1 MENEKKKIA
10 ILTSGGDAPGM
21 NACIRS
27 VVRNGIYNGFD
38 MVGVIKGYYGLVNN
52 EMIPMDNRSV
62 GNIINRG
69 GTILRTARCLEFKTE
84 EGVKTALKNIEDN
97 KICGVVVIGGD
108 GSFKGCRALTENGIP
123 AIGIPGT
130 IDNDLAYT
138 DFTLRFDTAVNTVLE
153 AITKIRDTMASHD
166 RVSIIEVM
174 GNKCGDIA
182 LYAGLCGGAEYIIVP
197 ELEWSIEELCAKL
210 EASKEAGKT
219 SSIVVVAE
227 GAAKGATLAAEI
239 KKRTTMDTRATVL
252 GYIQRGGSP
261 SATDVLLASRFGTH
275 AVKLIAE
282 GIGGRCVG
290 IKNNRIFDMDITE
303 ACDQVKKVDKEL
315 FDIAQILSR

>member
-1 MENEKKKIA
+1 MEKKRIA
-10 ILTSGGDAPGM
+10 VLTSGGDAPGM

-27 VVRNGIYNGFD
+27 IVRNGIYNGFE
-38 MVGVIKGYYGLVNN
+38 MIGVIKGYNGLITN

-62 GNIINRG
+62 GHIINRG

-84 EGVKTALKNIEDN
+84 EGMNTAMENIKKNN
-97 KICGVVVIGGD
+97 ICGVVVIGGD
-108 GSFKGCRALTENGIP
+108 GSFRGCRDLTQRGVP

-138 DFTLRFDTAVNTVLE
+138 DFTLGFDTAINTVLE
-153 AITKIRDTMASHD
+153 AIAKIRDTMASHD

-197 ELEWSIEELCAKL
+197 ELEWSFEALCDKL
-210 EASKEAGKT
+210 ESSKKSGKT

-227 GAAKGATLAAEI
+227 GAAKGNTLAAEI
-239 KKRTTMDTRATVL
+239 KKRTTMDTRTTVL

-261 SATDVLLASRFGTH
+261 SASDVLLASRFGAH
-275 AVKLIAE
+275 AIGLISK
-282 GIGGRCVG
+282 GIGGRVVG
-290 IKNNRIFDMDITE
+290 IKNNKIFDMDILE
-303 ACDQVKKVDKEL
+303 ACSMKKEIDKEL
-315 FDIAQILSR
+315 FSIAEILSK

>member
-1 MENEKKKIA
+1 MSNKRIA
-10 ILTSGGDAPGM
+10 VLTSGGDAPGM

-27 VVRNGIYNGFD
+27 IVRNGIYNGFD
-38 MVGVIKGYYGLVNN
+38 MVGVIRGYNGLITN

-84 EGVKTALKNIEDN
+84 EGRAKALENIKAN
-97 KICGVVVIGGD
+97 NICGVVVIGGD
-108 GSFKGCRALTENGIP
+108 GSFKGCRALTLAGIP

-138 DFTLRFDTAVNTVLE
+138 DFTLGFDTAVNTVLD
-153 AITKIRDTMASHD
+153 AVAKIRDTMASHD

-182 LYAGLCGGAEYIIVP
+182 LYSGLCGGAEYIIVP
-197 ELEWSIEELCAKL
+197 EIEWSIEKLCEKL
-210 EASKEAGKT
+210 ESSKKLGKT

-227 GAAKGATLAAEI
+227 GAAKGSTLAEEI
-239 KKRTTMDTRATVL
+239 KQRTSMDTRTTVL

-261 SATDVLLASRFGTH
+261 SASDVLLASRFG
-275 AVKLIAE
+275 ARAIELIKQ

-290 IKNNRIFDMDITE
+290 IKNNKIFDMDILE
-303 ACDQVKKVDKEL
+303 ACNMEKTVDREL
-315 FDIAQILSR
+315 YDIADILSR

>member
-1 MENEKKKIA
+1 MEKKRIA
-10 ILTSGGDAPGM
+10 VLTSGGDAPGM

-27 VVRNGIYNGFD
+27 IVRNGIYNGFE
-38 MVGVIKGYYGLVNN
+38 MVGVIKRYNGLITN
-52 EMIPMDNRSV
+52 ELVPMDNRSV

-84 EGVKTALKNIEDN
+84 EGMNTAMENIKKNN
-97 KICGVVVIGGD
+97 ICGVVVIGGD
-108 GSFKGCRALTENGIP
+108 GSFRGCRDLTQRGVP

-138 DFTLRFDTAVNTVLE
+138 DFTLGFDTAVNTALD
-153 AITKIRDTMASHD
+153 AIAKIRDTMASHD

-197 ELEWSIEELCAKL
+197 ELEWSFEALCDKL
-210 EASKEAGKT
+210 ESSKKSGKT

-227 GAAKGATLAAEI
+227 GAAKGNTLAAEI
-239 KKRTTMDTRATVL
+239 KKRTTMDTRTTVL

-261 SATDVLLASRFGTH
+261 SASDVLLASRFGAH
-275 AVKLIAE
+275 AIGLISK
-282 GIGGRCVG
+282 GIGGRVVG
-290 IKNNRIFDMDITE
+290 IKNNKIFDMDILE
-303 ACDQVKKVDKEL
+303 ACSMKKEIDREL
-315 FDIAQILSR
+315 FSIAEILSK

>member
-1 MENEKKKIA
+1 MENEKKRIA
-10 ILTSGGDAPGM
+10 VLTSGGDAPGM

-27 VVRNGIYNGFD
+27 VVRNGIYHGFE
-38 MVGVIKGYYGLVNN
+38 MVGVLRGYNGLISN

-69 GTILRTARCLEFKTE
+69 GTILHTARCLEFKTE
-84 EGVKTALKNIEDN
+84 EGQKTALENIRN
-97 KICGVVVIGGD
+97 NNICGVIVIGGD
-108 GSFKGCRALTENGIP
+108 GSFRGCKELTDKGIP

-138 DFTLRFDTAVNTVLE
+138 DYTLGFDTSVNTVLD

-166 RVSIIEVM
+166 RVSIIETM
-174 GNKCGDIA
+174 GNRCGDIA
-182 LYAGLCGGAEYIIVP
+182 LYAGVCGGAEFIIVP
-197 ELEWSIEELCAKL
+197 EIPWSVEQLCEKL
-210 EASKEAGKT
+210 EESRDLGKT

-227 GAAKGATLAAEI
+227 GAAKGDALASLI
-239 KKRTTMDTRATVL
+239 KQRTHMDTRTTAL

-261 SATDVLLASRFGTH
+261 SASDVLLASRFGTH
-275 AVKLIAE
+275 AINLIVK

-290 IKNNRIFDMDITE
+290 IKENKIFDMDITQ
-303 ACDQVKKVDKEL
+303 ACSMHKKIDSEL
-315 FDIAQILSR
+315 YDIANILSK

>member
-1 MENEKKKIA
+1 MEKKRIA
-10 ILTSGGDAPGM
+10 VLTSGGDAPGM

-27 VVRNGIYNGFD
+27 VVRHGIYNGFE
-38 MVGVIKGYYGLVNN
+38 MVGVIKGYNGLITN

-84 EGVKTALKNIEDN
+84 EGQKAALENIKKNN
-97 KICGVVVIGGD
+97 ICGVIVIGGD
-108 GSFKGCRALTENGIP
+108 GSFKGCRALTEMGIP

-138 DFTLRFDTAVNTVLE
+138 EYTLGFDTAVNTVVD
-153 AITKIRDTMASHD
+153 AINKIRDTMASHD

-182 LYAGLCGGAEYIIVP
+182 LYAGICGGAEYIIVP
-197 ELEWSIEELCAKL
+197 ELEWTIESLCEKL
-210 EASKEAGKT
+210 EQSKAAGKN

-227 GAAKGATLAAEI
+227 GAAKGATLAQEI
-239 KKRTTMDTRATVL
+239 KKRTMMDTRATVL

-261 SATDVLLASRFGTH
+261 SAADVLLASHMGAY
-275 AVKLIAE
+275 AVNLITK

-290 IKNNRIFDMDITE
+290 KKNNRLFDMDITE
-303 ACDQVKKVDKEL
+303 ACAMKKEFDQEL
-315 FDIAQILSR
+315 YCVSDILSR

>member
-1 MENEKKKIA
+1 MEKKRIA
-10 ILTSGGDAPGM
+10 VLTSGGDAPGM

-27 VVRNGIYNGFD
+27 IVRNGIYNGFE
-38 MVGVIKGYYGLVNN
+38 MIGVIKGYNGLITN
-52 EMIPMDNRSV
+52 EMISMDNRSV

-84 EGVKTALKNIEDN
+84 EGMNTAMENIKKNN
-97 KICGVVVIGGD
+97 ICGVVVIGGD
-108 GSFKGCRALTENGIP
+108 GSFRGCRDLTQRGVP

-138 DFTLRFDTAVNTVLE
+138 DFTLGFDTAINTVLE
-153 AITKIRDTMASHD
+153 AIAKIRDTMASHD

-197 ELEWSIEELCAKL
+197 ELEWSFEALCDKL
-210 EASKEAGKT
+210 ESSKKSGKT

-227 GAAKGATLAAEI
+227 GAAKGNTLAAEI
-239 KKRTTMDTRATVL
+239 KKRTTMDTRTTVL

-261 SATDVLLASRFGTH
+261 SASDVLLASRFGAH
-275 AVKLIAE
+275 AIGLISK
-282 GIGGRCVG
+282 GIGGRVVG
-290 IKNNRIFDMDITE
+290 IKNNKIFDMDILE
-303 ACDQVKKVDKEL
+303 ACSMKKEIDKEL
-315 FDIAQILSR
+315 FSIAEILSK

>member
-1 MENEKKKIA
+1 MEKKRIA
-10 ILTSGGDAPGM
+10 VLTSGGDAPGM

-27 VVRNGIYNGFD
+27 IVRNGIYNGFE
-38 MVGVIKGYYGLVNN
+38 MVGVIKGYNGLITN
-52 EMIPMDNRSV
+52 EMVPMDNRSV

-84 EGVKTALKNIEDN
+84 EGMNTAMENIKKNN
-97 KICGVVVIGGD
+97 ICGVVVIGGD
-108 GSFKGCRALTENGIP
+108 GSFRGCRDLTQRGVP

-130 IDNDLAYT
+130 IDNDLAYP
-138 DFTLRFDTAVNTVLE
+138 DFTLGFDTAVNTALD
-153 AITKIRDTMASHD
+153 AIAKIRDTMASHD

-197 ELEWSIEELCAKL
+197 ELEWSFEALCDKL
-210 EASKEAGKT
+210 ESSKKSGKT

-227 GAAKGATLAAEI
+227 GAAKGNTLAAEI
-239 KKRTTMDTRATVL
+239 KKRTTMDTRTTVL

-261 SATDVLLASRFGTH
+261 SASDVLLASRFGAH
-275 AVKLIAE
+275 AIGLISK
-282 GIGGRCVG
+282 GIGGRVVG
-290 IKNNRIFDMDITE
+290 IKNNKIFDMDILE
-303 ACDQVKKVDKEL
+303 ACSMKKEIDREL
-315 FDIAQILSR
+315 FSIAEILSK

>member
-1 MENEKKKIA
+1 MEKKRIA
-10 ILTSGGDAPGM
+10 VLTSGGDAPGM

-27 VVRNGIYNGFD
+27 IVRHGIYHGFE
-38 MVGVIKGYYGLVNN
+38 MVGVVKGYNGLITN

-84 EGVKTALKNIEDN
+84 EGQKAALENIKNN
-97 KICGVVVIGGD
+97 NICGVVVIGGD
-108 GSFKGCRALTENGIP
+108 GSFKGCRALTEYGVP

-138 DFTLRFDTAVNTVLE
+138 DYTLGFDTAVNTVVD

-174 GNKCGDIA
+174 GNRCGDIA
-182 LYAGLCGGAEYIIVP
+182 LYAGVCGGAEYIIVP
-197 ELEWSIEELCAKL
+197 EKEWSYEELCEKL
-210 EASKEAGKT
+210 EQSKKAGKT

-227 GAAKGATLAAEI
+227 GATKGAALAEEI
-239 KKRTTMDTRATVL
+239 KKRTSMDTRTTVL

-261 SATDVLLASRFGTH
+261 SASDVLLASRFG
-275 AVKLIAE
+275 AYAIELVSK
-282 GIGGRCVG
+282 GIGGRCIG
-290 IKNNRIFDMDITE
+290 TKNNKLFDMDITE
-303 ACDQVKKVDKEL
+303 ACAMKKE
-315 FDIAQILSR
+315 FDNNLYTISEILSR

>member
-1 MENEKKKIA
+1 MEKRRIA
-10 ILTSGGDAPGM
+10 VLTSGGDAPGM

-27 VVRNGIYNGFD
+27 IVRNGIAAGFE
-38 MVGVIKGYYGLVNN
+38 MVGVVKGYNGLITN

-84 EGVKTALKNIEDN
+84 EGQKIALENIKKNN
-97 KICGVVVIGGD
+97 ICGVVVIGGD
-108 GSFKGCRALTENGIP
+108 GSFRGCKALTQLGIP

-138 DFTLRFDTAVNTVLE
+138 DYTLGFDTAVNTVLD

-174 GNKCGDIA
+174 GNRCGDIA

-197 ELEWSIEELCAKL
+197 ELNWTIEELCQKL
-210 EASKEAGKT
+210 EQSKASGKT

-227 GAAKGATLAAEI
+227 GAAKGAALAEEI
-239 KKRTTMDTRATVL
+239 KKRTSMDTRTTVL

-261 SATDVLLASRFGTH
+261 SASDVLLASRFG
-275 AVKLIAE
+275 AYAINLVKK

-290 IKNNRIFDMDITE
+290 TKNKKLFDMDIIE
-303 ACDQVKKVDKEL
+303 ACSMTKEFDKEL
-315 FDIAQILSR
+315 YDIAEVLSR

>member
-1 MENEKKKIA
+1 MENKKRIA

-27 VVRNGIYNGFD
+27 VVRNGIYNGFE

-62 GNIINRG
+62 GNIVNRG
-69 GTILRTARCLEFKTE
+69 GTILRTARCLEFKTD
-84 EGVKTALKNIEDN
+84 EGIKTALKNIEDN
-97 KICGVVVIGGD
+97 HICGVVVIGGD
-108 GSFKGCRALTENGIP
+108 GSFKGCRSLTENGIP

-138 DFTLRFDTAVNTVLE
+138 DFTLGFDTAVNTVLE

-174 GNKCGDIA
+174 GHHCGDIA

-197 ELEWSIEELCAKL
+197 ELEWSIEELCQKL
-210 EASKEAGKT
+210 EQGRDAGKT

-239 KKRTTMDTRATVL
+239 KQRTTMDTRTTVL

-275 AVKLIAE
+275 AVKLIAN

-303 ACDQVKKVDKEL
+303 ACAQVKKIDKDL

>member
-1 MENEKKKIA
+1 MKKKRLA
-10 ILTSGGDAPGM
+10 VLTSGGDAPGM

-27 VVRNGIYNGFD
+27 IVRHGIYRGFE
-38 MVGVIKGYYGLVNN
+38 MVGIIKGYRGLIDN

-69 GTILRTARCLEFKTE
+69 GTILRTARSTDFKTE
-84 EGVKTALKNIEDN
+84 EGMKKALENIKKNN
-97 KICGVVVIGGD
+97 ICGLVVIGGD
-108 GSFKGCRALTENGIP
+108 GSFKGCRALTEQGIP

-138 DFTLRFDTAVNTVLE
+138 DYTLGFDTAVNTVLDS
-153 AITKIRDTMASHD
+153 ITKIRDTMASHD

-174 GNKCGDIA
+174 GNRCGDIA
-182 LYAGLCGGAEYIIVP
+182 LYAGVCGGAEYIIVP
-197 ELEWSIEELCAKL
+197 ELDWSIEELCRKL
-210 EASKEAGKT
+210 EHGRELGKT

-227 GAAKGATLAAEI
+227 GAAKGEELGAEI
-239 KKRTTMDTRATVL
+239 EKRTTMDTRTTVL

-261 SATDVLLASRFGTH
+261 SAADVLLASRFGAR
-275 AVKLIAE
+275 AVELVAD

-290 IKNNRIFDMDITE
+290 IRNNKIFDMDITE
-303 ACDQVKKVDKEL
+303 ACEMHKIVDKNL
-315 FDIAQILSR
+315 YDIAEILSR

>member
-1 MENEKKKIA
+1 MEKKRIA
-10 ILTSGGDAPGM
+10 VLTSGGDAPGM
-21 NACIRS
+21 NACVRS
-27 VVRNGIYNGFD
+27 IVRNGIAAGFE
-38 MVGVIKGYYGLVNN
+38 MIGVIKGYNGLIAN

-84 EGVKTALKNIEDN
+84 EGQKIALENIKKNN
-97 KICGVVVIGGD
+97 ICGVVVIGGD
-108 GSFKGCRALTENGIP
+108 GSFKGCKALTQLGIP

-130 IDNDLAYT
+130 IDNDLAFTDYT
-138 DFTLRFDTAVNTVLE
+138 LGFDTAVNTVLD

-174 GNKCGDIA
+174 GNRCGDIA

-197 ELEWSIEELCAKL
+197 ELSWTIESLCNKL
-210 EASKEAGKT
+210 EQSKEAGKT

-227 GAAKGATLAAEI
+227 GAAKGAALAEEI
-239 KKRTTMDTRATVL
+239 KKRTSMDTRTTVL

-261 SATDVLLASRFGTH
+261 SASDVLLASRFG
-275 AVKLIAE
+275 AYAINLIKQ

-290 IKNNRIFDMDITE
+290 TKNKKIFDMDIME
-303 ACDQVKKVDKEL
+303 ACAMTKVFDKEL
-315 FDIAQILSR
+315 FDIAEILSR

>member
-1 MENEKKKIA
+1 MEKKRIA
-10 ILTSGGDAPGM
+10 VLTSGGDAPGM

-27 VVRNGIYNGFD
+27 IVRNGIYNGFE
-38 MVGVIKGYYGLVNN
+38 MVGVIKGYNGLITN

-84 EGVKTALKNIEDN
+84 EGMNTAMENIKKNN
-97 KICGVVVIGGD
+97 ICGVVVIGGD
-108 GSFKGCRALTENGIP
+108 GSFRGCRDLTQRGVP

-138 DFTLRFDTAVNTVLE
+138 DFTLGFDTAINTALE
-153 AITKIRDTMASHD
+153 AIAKIRDTMASHD

-197 ELEWSIEELCAKL
+197 ELEWSFEALCDKL
-210 EASKEAGKT
+210 ESSKKSGKT

-227 GAAKGATLAAEI
+227 GAAKGNTLAAEI
-239 KKRTTMDTRATVL
+239 KKRTTMDTRTTVL

-261 SATDVLLASRFGTH
+261 SASDVLLASRFGAH
-275 AVKLIAE
+275 AIGLISR
-282 GIGGRCVG
+282 GIGGRVVG
-290 IKNNRIFDMDITE
+290 IKNNRIFDMDILE
-303 ACDQVKKVDKEL
+303 ACSMKKEIDKEL
-315 FDIAQILSR
+315 FSIAEILSK

>member
-1 MENEKKKIA
+1 MEKKRIA
-10 ILTSGGDAPGM
+10 VLTSGGDAPGM

-27 VVRNGIYNGFD
+27 IVRNGIYNGFE
-38 MVGVIKGYYGLVNN
+38 MVGVIKGYNGLITN
-52 EMIPMDNRSV
+52 EMVPMDNRSV

-84 EGVKTALKNIEDN
+84 EGMNTAMENIKKNN
-97 KICGVVVIGGD
+97 ICGVVVIGGD
-108 GSFKGCRALTENGIP
+108 GSFRGCRDLTQRGVP

-138 DFTLRFDTAVNTVLE
+138 DFTLGFDTAVNTALD
-153 AITKIRDTMASHD
+153 AIAKIRDTMASHD

-197 ELEWSIEELCAKL
+197 ELEWSFEALCDKL
-210 EASKEAGKT
+210 ESSKKSGKT

-227 GAAKGATLAAEI
+227 GAAKGNTLAAEH
-239 KKRTTMDTRATVL
+239 RFWASTVL
-252 GYIQRGGSP
+252 
-261 SATDVLLASRFGTH
+261 
-275 AVKLIAE
+275 
-282 GIGGRCVG
+282 
-290 IKNNRIFDMDITE
+290 
-303 ACDQVKKVDKEL
+303 
-315 FDIAQILSR
+315 

>member
-1 MENEKKKIA
+1 MEKKRIA
-10 ILTSGGDAPGM
+10 VLTSGGDAPGM

-27 VVRNGIYNGFD
+27 VVRNGIAAGFE
-38 MVGVIKGYYGLVNN
+38 MVGVIKGYNGLIAN
-52 EMIPMDNRSV
+52 EMIAMDNRSV

-84 EGVKTALKNIEDN
+84 EGQAIALENIKKNN
-97 KICGVVVIGGD
+97 ICGVVVIGGD
-108 GSFKGCRALTENGIP
+108 GSFRGCKALTQLGIP

-138 DFTLRFDTAVNTVLE
+138 DYTLGFDTAVNTVLE

-174 GNKCGDIA
+174 GNRCGDIA
-182 LYAGLCGGAEYIIVP
+182 LYSGLCGGAEYIIVP
-197 ELEWSIEELCAKL
+197 ELKWTIENLCEKL
-210 EASKEAGKT
+210 ETSKAAGKT

-227 GAAKGATLAAEI
+227 GAAKGAALAEEI
-239 KKRTTMDTRATVL
+239 KKRTSMDTRTTVL

-261 SATDVLLASRFGTH
+261 SASDVLLASRFG
-275 AVKLIAE
+275 AYAINLVKQ

-290 IKNNRIFDMDITE
+290 TKNKKLFDMDIIE
-303 ACDQVKKVDKEL
+303 ACSMQKVFDKEL
-315 FDIAQILSR
+315 YDIAEILSR